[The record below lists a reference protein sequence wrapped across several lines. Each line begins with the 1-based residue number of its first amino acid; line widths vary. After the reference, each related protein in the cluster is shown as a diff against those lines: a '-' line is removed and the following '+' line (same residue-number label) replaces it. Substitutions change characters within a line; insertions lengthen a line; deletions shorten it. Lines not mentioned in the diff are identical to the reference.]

1 MQRIYPTTRL
11 SPAKACRRLGMEPK
25 TKVRSCVREV
35 LGPMVR
41 VLTAALLGVLATGT
55 ALAQTQNRVVHG
67 TAYVSRWLNTD
78 LTELPANAIN
88 GDLSLRSANFFA
100 ASAAVVVV
108 RDFTLGFSG
117 NRLELEGQL
126 VKHFGQQDHLEGVI
140 SLVYRTPD
148 IHVGGGFAVNFA
160 FGEGMSY
167 AFDTP
172 AVEGLGKVEAH
183 RWLNYLSFETEIT
196 HASLPGW
203 SLVPRLHHRSGIF
216 GLIAPKY
223 AGSNYVGIGVRYDF
237 R

>member
-1 MQRIYPTTRL
+1 ML
-11 SPAKACRRLGMEPK
+11 
-25 TKVRSCVREV
+25 
-35 LGPMVR
+35 R
-41 VLTAALLGVLATGT
+41 VLTAALLGLLGT
-55 ALAQTQNRVVHG
+55 ASALAQTENRTIHG

-88 GDLSLRSANFFA
+88 GDLSLRNANFFA
-100 ASAAVVVV
+100 ASVAAVVV

-117 NRLELEGQL
+117 NRLEVEGQV
-126 VKHFGQQDHLEGVI
+126 VKHFGQQDHVEGVV

-148 IHVGGGFAVNFA
+148 IHVGGGLAVNFA

-172 AVEGLGKVEAH
+172 AIEGHGKVKAH
-183 RWLNYLSFETEIT
+183 RLLNYLSFETEIT

-203 SLVPRLHHRSGIF
+203 SLVPRLHHRSGIW

-223 AGSNYVGIGVRYDF
+223 AGSNYVGLGVRYDF